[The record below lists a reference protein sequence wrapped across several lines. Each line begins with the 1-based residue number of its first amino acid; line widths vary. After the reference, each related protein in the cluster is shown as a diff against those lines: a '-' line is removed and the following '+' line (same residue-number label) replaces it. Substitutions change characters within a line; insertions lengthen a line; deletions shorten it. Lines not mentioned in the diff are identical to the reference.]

1 VRVLFSSTPEHSHL
15 APLVPL
21 ALELQRRGHDVLVA
35 CSPKLGERA
44 RQIGLPSAP
53 AGLDIDPDR
62 IAAGELDLPPLPPDV
77 KLANADRWARGVVF
91 VGLFAKALAPD
102 LRAVAEGFHPDLMI
116 RDSGEFAAW
125 VVGEAIGVPVATV
138 TFGQVPD
145 PVDEVDMAGDAF
157 QELRR
162 LCGLQTDPDLSTL
175 YAGPVFVPAPR
186 SYADPGVPVLPTV
199 SFVRP
204 MLHDASPEERLP
216 PWVDELGGH
225 PVVYVTLGNIFN
237 RADAFRPFLDALAS
251 EPVDLII
258 TVGRAVDPT
267 VFGEM
272 PPNVYIEQ
280 YVPQSLLLSSVD
292 VVVCHAGFNTVM
304 GSLVVGRPLVLA
316 PISADQPVHAR
327 RCDAL
332 GVGRVVNGQQPDPDE
347 IRAATKA
354 VLVEPGYR
362 EAARRVQREID
373 ALPDIRA
380 TADLAEMAATG
391 SSAQ

>member
-44 RQIGLPSAP
+44 HQIGLPSAP

-77 KLANADRWARGVVF
+77 KLENLDRWARGAVF
-91 VGLFAKALAPD
+91 LGLFAKALAPD
-102 LRAVAEGFHPDLMI
+102 LRTIAEGFRPDLMI

-138 TFGQVPD
+138 TFGRVPD
-145 PVDEVDMAGDAF
+145 PIDDVDMAGDAY

-162 LCGLQTDPDLSTL
+162 LSGLQPDPDLSTL
-175 YAGPVFVPAPR
+175 YSGPVIVPAPR
-186 SYADPGVPVLPTV
+186 SYADPGVAVLPTV

-204 MLHDASPEERLP
+204 MLHDASTGERLP
-216 PWVDELGGH
+216 PWVEELGGR

-237 RADAFRPFLDALAS
+237 QAEAFRPFLDALAS
-251 EPVDLII
+251 EPVDLIV

-272 PPNVYIEQ
+272 PPNVHIEQ
-280 YVPQSLLLSSVD
+280 YVPQSLLLSNVD

-304 GSLVVGRPLVLA
+304 GSLVNGRPLVLA

-332 GVGRVVNGQQPDPDE
+332 GVGRIVNGQELEPDE
-347 IRAATKA
+347 IRAATRA
-354 VLVEPGYR
+354 VLLEPGYR
-362 EAARRVQREID
+362 EAARQVQLEIE

-380 TADLAEMAATG
+380 TADLAEMARATRL
-391 SSAQ
+391 